1 MRVWLEK
8 RQKKEA
14 KSTIK
19 IATPPAEAVS
29 EAADAFPSGDSADR
43 PVESIEKATRPE
55 DFTDHAAT
63 VPVDGGGEATQRAGS
78 AATQLNEVRKYSRRK
93 ASF

>member
-14 KSTIK
+14 KATVK
-19 IATPPAEAVS
+19 AATPPAEAVS
-29 EAADAFPSGDSADR
+29 EAADALPTGDSADR

-55 DFTDHAAT
+55 DFIDNNVT
-63 VPVDGGGEATQRAGS
+63 VAGDDSGEPIQP
-78 AATQLNEVRKYSRRK
+78 NEVRK
-93 ASF
+93 